1 MQYAKWKAVEIDK
14 CLKNGITPTPGP
26 PGGQETEEDEFGNDQ
41 GGAGASGFAQ
51 PPPSSYDAQPG
62 PSNYSQPPTIGF
74 GAPPT
79 TEGYG
84 APPPTNTPYPPADSY
99 PSPQPRHAL
108 PPDIKPVPK
117 PRAQDHQPSEYH
129 QDPSGFQHDVPT
141 TPGGA
146 QLGPEEISKAQK
158 LCKFASSALEYDDVE
173 GAIHYLQ
180 NATKLLITG
189 KE

>member
-1 MQYAKWKAVEIDK
+1 MEIDR

-26 PGGQETEEDEFGNDQ
+26 PGEQEREEDEFGDDQ
-41 GGAGASGFAQ
+41 GGAGASGFSH

-62 PSNYSQPPTIGF
+62 PSSYSQPPTIGF
-74 GAPPT
+74 G
-79 TEGYG
+79 G
-84 APPPTNTPYPPADSY
+84 PPPTDSPYPPADSY

-117 PRAQDHQPSEYH
+117 PRGQDHQPSEYH

-146 QLGPEEISKAQK
+146 QLGPEEMQKAQK

-173 GAIHYLQ
+173 GAIDFLQ
-180 NATKLLITG
+180 KATRLLKTG